1 MLFKST
7 ALLAVAL
14 VPLLPSAAPALAQDS
29 PTPQAP
35 SETAAL
41 EAAVVEHRLDNGW
54 TFLLLPREGAPVA
67 SFHTYIDVGGIYED
81 DGAVGMAHM
90 FEHMAFKGSDRIGTT
105 DWETES
111 ELLDEVERA
120 YQAYEAAKGVADE
133 GELASLRSRFEKA
146 QAAAAVPIASEEFT
160 RLLEEAGG
168 STTLNA
174 STSAEETRYM
184 VSLPSNRIELW
195 CWLERERFNKPVL
208 REFYKE
214 REAVKEERRMRVDSS
229 PFGALLESL
238 YATAFTTHPY
248 RRPVIGYAEDLDHF
262 SRTEAEA
269 FYAKHY
275 GVRRFVTSIVGD
287 IDPET
292 LVPML
297 ERYFG
302 DLPAGPEP
310 TSVDVEEPEQTE
322 QRRVEVEFP
331 AMPILM
337 MAWHIPAMS
346 APDYPALEIGLYTF
360 AMSQTSRLETSLVRT
375 SGIAAQVGAATG
387 LPGDR
392 HPNLA
397 LIYGLPNAGA
407 GLDDL
412 ESAVDVEL
420 ASFLESGPT
429 EAELEA
435 ARTVTRAG
443 LLRSLR
449 DDSELAAQLCEWQ
462 SKSGD
467 WRNLFRR
474 NAQYGAVTADEV
486 RSAME
491 RYLQPTGRTVAT
503 LVPPAPQPDAQPT
516 EEQ

>member
-1 MLFKST
+1 MLFKTT
-7 ALLAVAL
+7 AILAAAL
-14 VPLLPSAAPALAQDS
+14 VPLLPAQAQDT

-67 SFHTYIDVGGIYED
+67 SFHTYIDVGGIFED
-81 DGAVGMAHM
+81 DGATGMAHM

-105 DWETES
+105 DWEAES
-111 ELLDEVERA
+111 KLLDEVERA
-120 YQAYEAAKGVADE
+120 YQAYEAAKGVAE
-133 GELASLRSRFEKA
+133 PGELAALRSSFEEA

-168 STTLNA
+168 ATTLNA

-195 CWLERERFNKPVL
+195 CWLERERFHRPVL

-248 RRPVIGYAEDLDHF
+248 RRPVIGYADDLDHF
-262 SRTEAEA
+262 TRTEAEA

-287 IDPET
+287 IDPKT

-310 TSVDVEEPEQTE
+310 TTVDVVEPEQTE

-331 AMPILM
+331 AMPVLM
-337 MAWHIPAMS
+337 MAWHIPALS

-360 AMSQTSRLETSLVRT
+360 ATAQTSRLQTSLVRT

-397 LIYGLPNAGA
+397 LVFGVPSNGA
-407 GLDDL
+407 SLGDL
-412 ESAVDVEL
+412 ESAIDAEL
-420 ASFLESGPT
+420 ESFLASGPT

-435 ARTVTRAG
+435 ARTVSRAG

-474 NAQYGAVTADEV
+474 TAEYRDITAEQV
-486 RSAME
+486 RSAMQ